1 MLSKQLAR
9 INKYQLKNSLIN
21 KFNIF
26 IDETE
31 KKLSKKSEK
40 IKDNTIKNENERL
53 IVNEKDKLFWIFF
66 IIKNGFLEY
75 ELLNNKTF
83 IIEKNEKIKLIEKIR
98 KEKAIIKSKKWKI
111 NILESEL
118 VDDKPISISTFLCC
132 CFINNINIILK
143 KNCSIYHL
151 KFNDTTEEVIEYS
164 DLGFSLNLNRA
175 KNNIL
180 VNDFLKNY
188 FIITNINKPIKAI
201 SNYKLPELHEICEKL
216 KINIKNEAG
225 KKYKKVELYEIIKTK
240 I

>member
-1 MLSKQLAR
+1 MLSKELSR
-9 INKYQLKNSLIN
+9 LNKYQFKNSLIN
-21 KFNIF
+21 KFDIF
-26 IDETE
+26 IDKTE
-31 KKLSKKSEK
+31 KKISKNPDIKKEK
-40 IKDNTIKNENERL
+40 NEKNENF

-75 ELLNNKTF
+75 DLLNNKTF
-83 IIEKNEKIKLIEKIR
+83 ITEKNEKIKLIEQIR
-98 KEKAIIKSKKWKI
+98 QDKAIIKSKKWKI
-111 NILESEL
+111 NVLESEL

-151 KFNDTTEEVIEYS
+151 KFDDNIEEVVEYS
-164 DLGFSLNLNRA
+164 DLGFSLNLNKE
-175 KNNIL
+175 KNSIL

-188 FIITNINKPIKAI
+188 FIISNINKPIKAI
-201 SNYKLPELHEICEKL
+201 SNYKLPELHDICNKL

-225 KKYKKVELYEIIKTK
+225 KKYKKVELYEIIKSK

>member
-31 KKLSKKSEK
+31 KNLSKKSEK
-40 IKDNTIKNENERL
+40 IKDNTIKNEDERL

-83 IIEKNEKIKLIEKIR
+83 IIEKNEKIKLIEQIR

-118 VDDKPISISTFLCC
+118 VDDKPISISTFFNCC
-132 CFINNINIILK
+132 CCNSTYNM
-143 KNCSIYHL
+143 
-151 KFNDTTEEVIEYS
+151 
-164 DLGFSLNLNRA
+164 
-175 KNNIL
+175 
-180 VNDFLKNY
+180 
-188 FIITNINKPIKAI
+188 
-201 SNYKLPELHEICEKL
+201 
-216 KINIKNEAG
+216 
-225 KKYKKVELYEIIKTK
+225 
-240 I
+240 